1 MHAKT
6 AHNPSNIAQSV
17 VSIRTSLTVVW
28 TTNKSNRNQFK
39 KFSFYLKQ
47 HSVSP
52 VIHPL
57 HHFHLVATIGYCPW
71 KHTCMVALKGQMHQH
86 IENAAKAHNT
96 KRTLNKTQQKWKIHN
111 KNSEK
116 KIAKK
121 HNGSVFKGTKNVS
134 CGNDKLIVNNK

>member
-28 TTNKSNRNQFK
+28 TTNKSNNRNQFK

-86 IENAAKAHNT
+86 IENAAKPHNT
-96 KRTLNKTQQKWKIHN
+96 KRTLNKTQPKLRKEN
-111 KNSEK
+111 F
-116 KIAKK
+116 KK